1 MAESTA
7 LGVAMAAGAAE
18 GVNVWDLTTDHLPQ
32 VVSETFVPQIN
43 PNGRL
48 SRRAVLSRRY

>member
-1 MAESTA
+1 MAETTA

-18 GVNVWDLTTDHLPQ
+18 GVGVWDLTAGRLPQ
-32 VVSETFVPQIN
+32 VVSETFEPQIN

-48 SRRAVLSRRY
+48 TYLPA